1 MSKLLL
7 ISGVYPPAVGGPS
20 LQTKQIAQGLIAQ
33 GMAVQVI
40 TYGHTQH
47 SGIRDGVPITFLD
60 DSPQPHWSGK
70 LRRNL
75 GIIRQ
80 LDRLIRQQRPDVIH
94 MQTAAGNLALITG
107 LLARWHR
114 IPSLLKYTA
123 DLVAQKAT
131 LEDFLPTGNR
141 KQRFQAWIHQL
152 RNEGFQRLLFTLY
165 TAIWATTPAFRDRLV
180 NHYQVPPA
188 KALLWPNFIDLRA
201 YTAIAQ
207 RRTQSSSAAKN
218 SQDRMEL
225 LTVAR
230 LFPVKGLDVYLR
242 ALAQLADLPIRTRIV
257 GSGSATYQH
266 HLEALAAE
274 LGLSDR
280 IEFTGAIAPEQV
292 AAAYATAD
300 LFILPSRR
308 EPFGIVLIE
317 AMAAGVPIVASNVDG
332 IPNVVQ
338 ADGRT
343 DGQASCSALLVPPED
358 ADQLAIAIRRLI
370 SSPEQRQALALAG
383 QIRAQQFALDQGL
396 PALQAMYQRLISSR
410 CPTKQFIFDETF
422 IPQTFHQK

>member
-20 LQTKQIAQGLIAQ
+20 LQTKQIAQGLMAQ
-33 GMAVQVI
+33 GMTVQVA
-40 TYGHTQH
+40 TYGHPQH
-47 SGIRDGVPITFLD
+47 SGIWDGVPITFLD
-60 DSPQPHWSGK
+60 SSPQPHWSGK

-80 LDRLIRQQRPDVIH
+80 LNRLIHQQQPDVIH
-94 MQTAAGNLALITG
+94 MQTAAGNLALMTG

-123 DLVAQKAT
+123 DLAAQKAA
-131 LEDFLPTGNR
+131 LEDFLPTGGKR
-141 KQRFQAWIHQL
+141 QRFQAWMNQL
-152 RNEGFQRLLFTLY
+152 RNEGFQRLLFKLY
-165 TAIWATTPAFRDRLV
+165 TAIWATTPAFHDRLV
-180 NHYQVPPA
+180 NYYQVPLA
-188 KALLWPNFIDLRA
+188 TALLWPNFIDLRA

-207 RRTQSSSAAKN
+207 RRSQQSSIPQS
-218 SQDRMEL
+218 SQDRVEL

-242 ALAQLADLPIRTRIV
+242 ALAQLSDLPIHARIV
-257 GSGSATYQH
+257 GSGSATYQR

-274 LGLSDR
+274 LGLGNR
-280 IEFTGAIAPEQV
+280 LEFTGAIAPEQV

-300 LFILPSRR
+300 LFILPSRH

-317 AMAAGVPIVASNVDG
+317 AMAAGIPIVATNVDG

-338 ADGRT
+338 ADGQSS
-343 DGQASCSALLVPPED
+343 GQASCSALLVPPED
-358 ADQLAIAIRRLI
+358 ADQLAIAIRSLI
-370 SSPEQRQALALAG
+370 SSPEQRQAFAIAG

-396 PALQAMYQRLISSR
+396 QALQSMYQRLIASLH
-410 CPTKQFIFDETF
+410 TKNQFIFYEPF
-422 IPQTFHQK
+422 AEQTVHKK